1 MDCLGILGKE
11 MKNSTAISQNKLE
24 HKDFRWNFAMGLIHG
39 TLFTGGQA
47 FGSPDTI
54 LPVFLNHFTSSKIL
68 VGLSS
73 TLLGSLG
80 SIGGVLPQLFVAN
93 RLETKA
99 HKKPVL
105 RAAITVRALCWGLLS
120 LTTLLFARSHPHTTV
135 FLLFVF
141 LLVFTVMGGV
151 ASVPF
156 YDIWGKT
163 LPSTMRG
170 RFFGHRQFWGGILAV
185 GSGFIAKAILG
196 NSRIDFPD
204 NFSLLFLLA
213 FIFMGVS
220 YLALGSVREPLQEVY
235 KESLPFKNFL
245 KRVFA
250 ILKSNSNYR
259 KFLAVQIF
267 GGAGALAL
275 PFYVLYAKDILH
287 IELKMVGIFLMA
299 QMIGSVV
306 SNILWA
312 YLSDFTGNK
321 RVVQISTLMGII
333 PPLVVL
339 ISPHQFHELYIL
351 LFAVIGFF
359 IAGRLIGKT
368 NFLLDMAPP
377 KERLLYISVNGTLT
391 IPVMIFPLLG
401 GIIVQHVSYSFLF
414 ILTTA
419 LILVGLLLSFRLE
432 DPRNGRS
439 AGRIVQSSSL

>member
-1 MDCLGILGKE
+1 
-11 MKNSTAISQNKLE
+11 MKNTTVTSQKKPE
-24 HKDFRWNFAMGLIHG
+24 RKDFRWNFAMGLIHG

-80 SIGGVLPQLFVAN
+80 GIGNVLPQLFVAK
-93 RLETKA
+93 RLETKI
-99 HKKPVL
+99 HKRPML
-105 RAAITVRALCWGLLS
+105 RAAITVRALCWAFLS
-120 LTTLLFARSHPHTTV
+120 LTTLLFARSNPHLTV
-135 FLLFVF
+135 SFLFVF
-141 LLVFTVMGGV
+141 LLTFTFMGGV
-151 ASVPF
+151 ASIPF
-156 YDIWGKT
+156 YDIWGKA
-163 LPSTMRG
+163 LPPTVRG

-185 GSGFIAKAILG
+185 GSGFIAKIVLG
-196 NSRIDFPD
+196 SSRINFPH
-204 NFSLLFLLA
+204 NFSLLFFLA
-213 FIFMGVS
+213 FIFMAIS
-220 YLALGSVREPLQEVY
+220 YLALGSVREPLHEVH
-235 KESLPFKNFL
+235 KTSLPFKSFIKKAFL
-245 KRVFA
+245 
-250 ILKSNSNYR
+250 ILKSDKNYR
-259 KFLAVQIF
+259 YFLAVQVL

-321 RVVQISTLMGII
+321 RVVQISTLLGII
-333 PPLVVL
+333 PPLIVL
-339 ISPHQFHELYIL
+339 IPPHRFHELFVL

-359 IAGRLIGKT
+359 VAGRLIGKT

-377 KERLLYISVNGTLT
+377 KERPLYISVNGTLN

-401 GIIVQHVSYSFLF
+401 GIIVQHVSYTFLF
-414 ILTTA
+414 IVTA
-419 LILVGLLLSFRLE
+419 LLILVGLFLSFKLE
-432 DPRNGRS
+432 EPRNKNI
-439 AGRIVQSSSL
+439 A